1 MTTSKLLKISKRVAI
16 ILLIAVFSIVGIVA
30 CGGAEDIAGSRGG
43 GDTIVDPGPTG
54 PTDPTDPEE
63 PDQPEQPTFSED
75 TYYKI
80 YAPWVK
86 WDESQAPNGWR
97 TNVSYQDTNTLTQIW
112 KQQIEGGKY
121 NDDRRW
127 FIRDANNNLNDHRLG
142 SYYYFDKD
150 FNIVY
155 YRQGK
160 GSLTVRKFLSG
171 IIVKYKG
178 GRNNGTYAIGGVYET
193 LLTKNEITGNNFD
206 QLNIF
211 MGHEDMRA
219 DKGGLEIL
227 TMNTGYDDSYQNEFG
242 VDFYYNKSVMG
253 EDQLGQYT
261 SKKPEELNNF
271 LSARNLSFNLSY
283 VNFRF
288 VFNRPYDWHLTD
300 HLSQQGWH

>member
-1 MTTSKLLKISKRVAI
+1 MFKSKLLWKVAI
-16 ILLIAVFSIVGIVA
+16 IVLIATLSIAGLTS
-30 CGGAEDIAGSRGG
+30 CGGAATEPTSFSSSGGEDNGG
-43 GDTIVDPGPTG
+43 GTPEPEPEPEPTPKPE
-54 PTDPTDPEE
+54 PT
-63 PDQPEQPTFSED
+63 PTFPKN

-112 KQQIEGGKY
+112 KQQIKGGKY
-121 NDDRRW
+121 NNGSRW
-127 FIRDANNNLNDHRLG
+127 FIRDANNNLNDPRLG

-171 IIVKYKG
+171 IIVKYNG
-178 GRNNGTYAIGGVYET
+178 GKNRGTYAIGGVYET

-219 DKGGLEIL
+219 NKGALEIL
-227 TMNTGYDDSYQNEFG
+227 TMNTGYDDRWQNEFG

-253 EDQLGQYT
+253 ENQLGQYT
-261 SKKPEELNNF
+261 SKNPDELYNF
-271 LSARNLSFNLSY
+271 CGVRNLSWNPWY

-288 VFNRPYDWHLTD
+288 VFAYPYDWHLTE
-300 HLSQQGWH
+300 HINKKGWHK

>member
-1 MTTSKLLKISKRVAI
+1 M
-16 ILLIAVFSIVGIVA
+16 
-30 CGGAEDIAGSRGG
+30 
-43 GDTIVDPGPTG
+43 
-54 PTDPTDPEE
+54 
-63 PDQPEQPTFSED
+63 
-75 TYYKI
+75 
-80 YAPWVK
+80 
-86 WDESQAPNGWR
+86 
-97 TNVSYQDTNTLTQIW
+97 TQIW
-112 KQQIEGGKY
+112 KQQIKGGKY
-121 NDDRRW
+121 NDGRRW

-155 YRQGK
+155 YRQGE

-178 GRNNGTYAIGGVYET
+178 GKNNGTYAIGGVYET

-219 DKGGLEIL
+219 NKCGLEIL
-227 TMNTGYDDSYQNEFG
+227 TMNTGYDDRWQNEFG

-261 SKKPEELNNF
+261 SKNPDELNNF
-271 LSARNLSFNLSY
+271 LSARNLSWNIWY

-288 VFNRPYDWHLTD
+288 VFAYPYDWHLTK
-300 HLSQQGWH
+300 HINQQGWH

>member
-227 TMNTGYDDSYQNEFG
+227 TMNTGYDDSWQNEFG

-253 EDQLGQYT
+253 EDQLGQYM
-261 SKKPEELNNF
+261 SKNPDELNNF
-271 LSARNLSFNLSY
+271 LGARNLSANLSY

>member
-1 MTTSKLLKISKRVAI
+1 MTTSKLLKISKRAAI

-43 GDTIVDPGPTG
+43 GDTIVEPGPTG
-54 PTDPTDPEE
+54 PTDQTDPEE
-63 PDQPEQPTFSED
+63 PDQPEQPTFPED

-112 KQQIEGGKY
+112 KQQIAGGKY

-219 DKGGLEIL
+219 DKGALEIL
-227 TMNTGYDDSYQNEFG
+227 TMNTGYDDKWQNEFG

-288 VFNRPYDWHLTD
+288 VFNRSYDWHLED
-300 HLSQQGWH
+300 HLNQQGWH

>member
-16 ILLIAVFSIVGIVA
+16 ILLIAAFSIVGIVA
-30 CGGAEDIAGSRGG
+30 CGGTEDIAGSRGG

-54 PTDPTDPEE
+54 PTDPEE
-63 PDQPEQPTFSED
+63 PDQPEQPEQPTFPED

-112 KQQIEGGKY
+112 KQQIAGGKY

-219 DKGGLEIL
+219 DKGALEIL
-227 TMNTGYDDSYQNEFG
+227 TMNTGYDDKWQNEFG

-261 SKKPEELNNF
+261 SKNPDELNNF
-271 LSARNLSFNLSY
+271 LGARNLSSNLSY

-288 VFNRPYDWHLTD
+288 VFNRSYDWHLED
-300 HLSQQGWH
+300 HLNQQGWH